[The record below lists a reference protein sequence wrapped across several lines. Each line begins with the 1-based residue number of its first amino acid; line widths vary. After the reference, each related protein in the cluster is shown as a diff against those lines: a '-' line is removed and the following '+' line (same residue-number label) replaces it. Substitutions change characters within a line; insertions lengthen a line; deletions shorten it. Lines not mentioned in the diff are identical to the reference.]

1 MFKIPQSSST
11 PSALAPTIPSAH
23 HSGHLTKKFWPLL
36 KGIFWDRLR
45 SSDPQEFLI
54 WVLRT
59 TAFSSKRGFRWKAM
73 SLPEHR
79 LMWNLEWVA
88 LRDPVW
94 PMRLGSSPSPPAWS
108 QGVARMTLG
117 VSLLLEALSYLLAL
131 GSTVPDTM
139 MDLDG
144 YSPPQ
149 MVVK

>member
-1 MFKIPQSSST
+1 
-11 PSALAPTIPSAH
+11 
-23 HSGHLTKKFWPLL
+23 L